1 MPAASRATARIR
13 WGPLA
18 VKVVF
23 HGKLAC
29 AVVEIATRT
38 SSTNISVVMTRL
50 SSVAEAWRLTT
61 PAADAGTR
69 SVTVGGVVS
78 PAALSTLTVLAT
90 WPVTIVGGL

>member
-1 MPAASRATARIR
+1 MA
-13 WGPLA
+13 
-18 VKVVF
+18 VVF

-29 AVVEIATRT
+29 AVVEVATRT
-38 SSTNISVVMTRL
+38 SSTNISVVTTRL
-50 SSVAEAWRLTT
+50 LSVAEAWRLTT

-78 PAALSTLTVLAT
+78 VTVGGVVPPAALSTLTVLAT